1 MHFTSGINRP
11 PYEGN
16 SGFLQLTSGCSHNG
30 CYFCSY
36 YKTDRFKRSPME
48 EIEADIKEI
57 PKYFGAPKRIFLQ
70 SADAFSADYDVLM
83 KTAEL
88 LHRYVPSVETIG
100 GYARIDNF
108 VDKTEEQLRNMKD
121 AGFADPYIA
130 SNQGRSFV
138 EIHAQGLRS
147 GDGKGA
153 IGKIRPRRLLL
164 CRQLDQRPRWQGV
177 WSQTCLDTASL
188 YDGIHPSMIDI
199 SSLVLIPKTGL
210 WNLAR
215 AGKYEEAGEVER
227 LQEMQEF
234 LKALTNDTI
243 FQSSHISVPFH
254 VRTEI
259 PAHKQELI
267 DGIQDII
274 DNQGEEVLR
283 RFRTEYASQAI
294 ALPVNIDRRRRTWN
308 ITELSIGRLLRPIP
322 FDSPDGSA
330 VITAVIFAA
339 CTRTFPFACGRRP
352 TSKLCERC
360 QRTLWL
366 AAGRLG

>member
-48 EIEADIKEI
+48 EIEADVKEI

-88 LHRYVPSVETIG
+88 IHRYVPSVETIG

-121 AGFADPYIA
+121 AGFADPYI
-130 SNQGRSFV
+130 GV
-138 EIHAQGLRS
+138 ES
-147 GDGKGA
+147 GDDHLLKFMHKGYDRATAREQLEKLDRAGFSYVVNWINGLGGKGYGLKHA
-153 IGKIRPRRLLL
+153 
-164 CRQLDQRPRWQGV
+164 
-177 WSQTCLDTASL
+177 LDTASL
-188 YDGIHPSMIDI
+188 YDGLHPSMIDI

-274 DNQGEEVLR
+274 DNQGEAALR
-283 RFRTEYASQAI
+283 RFRTEYASQGYRA
-294 ALPVNIDRRRRTWN
+294 PG
-308 ITELSIGRLLRPIP
+308 EY
-322 FDSPDGSA
+322 
-330 VITAVIFAA
+330 
-339 CTRTFPFACGRRP
+339 
-352 TSKLCERC
+352 
-360 QRTLWL
+360 
-366 AAGRLG
+366 

>member
-1 MHFTSGINRP
+1 
-11 PYEGN
+11 
-16 SGFLQLTSGCSHNG
+16 
-30 CYFCSY
+30 
-36 YKTDRFKRSPME
+36 ME

-57 PKYFGAPKRIFLQ
+57 PKYFGTPKRIFLQ

-108 VDKTEEQLRNMKD
+108 VDKTEAQLRSMKD
-121 AGFADPYIA
+121 AGFADPYI
-130 SNQGRSFV
+130 GV
-138 EIHAQGLRS
+138 ES
-147 GDGKGA
+147 GDDHLLKFMHKGYDRAMAREQLEKLDSAGFSYVVNWINGLGGKGYGLTHA
-153 IGKIRPRRLLL
+153 L
-164 CRQLDQRPRWQGV
+164 Q
-177 WSQTCLDTASL
+177 TASL
-188 YDGIHPSMIDI
+188 YDGLHPSMIDI

-274 DNQGEEVLR
+274 DNQGEAALR
-283 RFRTEYASQAI
+283 RFRTEYASQGYRA
-294 ALPVNIDRRRRTWN
+294 PG
-308 ITELSIGRLLRPIP
+308 EY
-322 FDSPDGSA
+322 
-330 VITAVIFAA
+330 
-339 CTRTFPFACGRRP
+339 
-352 TSKLCERC
+352 
-360 QRTLWL
+360 
-366 AAGRLG
+366 